1 MSKPSFS
8 NIDLW
13 LFELAEGNLSP
24 QQIEQL
30 ELFLLNHPELDVER
44 DVWEMAKVDKQ
55 EIVYPHTA
63 DLQKKR
69 RPVGAIVLFG
79 ALAVLLST
87 GLYVT
92 LDTDSKAFTAEDS
105 SQQDAQVKAEVMNQL
120 HALQENSGD
129 HELYK
134 ALMNQFALTYADKN
148 QSSSSNEMLYSQ
160 LMPTA
165 VQPNGYSSFTNNSPN
180 STQSRINRSA
190 NSTSNG
196 VSQGRGNLEAGLDN
210 AQVYNGQLTN
220 DVALQTSVASTMVE
234 SGVSNENGTESV
246 TNPMDLSY
254 ADGVNEERGN
264 NEQTEVGL
272 DPIARPSDFK
282 DFENRAWRDRK
293 TISFNNAVA
302 SSRESNISFKERF
315 KKFSRS
321 LERMM
326 NSPIALKNS
335 RDPHYHVPGM
345 TANDINFSS
354 AGTLISTRVQTL
366 SRLQWPNKANEQ
378 LRNQVS
384 IDGYAYGIRGGW
396 GMQLNHNYY
405 KDGGIQSA
413 QAAFTYSPK
422 ISVSNWFSIE
432 PSVRVKI
439 GHKQLK
445 YEQMGDDQ
453 AVEIDRGNAYD
464 FYANGASPIGR
475 NLWYKDLGL
484 GVLVNTKWFF
494 AGVQADNLFK
504 HKDNIYDANWNDPHR
519 ASNHLVATIGT
530 DWISR
535 NKKTSFSPYLVYQN
549 NDELSEMWAG
559 ANFSYN
565 WFNIGVAASNN
576 MEPAASIGMTFD
588 NFSLHYN
595 ADYSQS
601 TMLGEK
607 ALSHQLTIRFLAKQN
622 NYSNQLFKR

>member
-55 EIVYPHTA
+55 EVVYPHTA

-69 RPVGAIVLFG
+69 RPVGAFAFFG
-79 ALAVLLST
+79 VFAILLST
-87 GLYVT
+87 GLYMT
-92 LDTDSKAFTAEDS
+92 FDTNTIDFTAEDIS
-105 SQQDAQVKAEVMNQL
+105 LQDAQVKAEMMRQL
-120 HALQENSGD
+120 KSLQENSV
-129 HELYK
+129 ENEVNESTVK
-134 ALMNQFALTYADKN
+134 PFASQQAEYVAT
-148 QSSSSNEMLYSQ
+148 SSNPGNTFTSNNTSISQ
-160 LMPTA
+160 L
-165 VQPNGYSSFTNNSPN
+165 
-180 STQSRINRSA
+180 
-190 NSTSNG
+190 TSNG
-196 VSQGRGNLEAGLDN
+196 GQPSTTVAVLNPSIQNERNSRSAQASEGINSIAAN
-210 AQVYNGQLTN
+210 AMMEMSLGENGQ
-220 DVALQTSVASTMVE
+220 VAETHVF
-234 SGVSNENGTESV
+234 NENGEESV
-246 TNPMDLSY
+246 TNPTDISY
-254 ADGVNEERGN
+254 ADEVIGERGN
-264 NEQTEVGL
+264 SVDGEAEADRIV
-272 DPIARPSDFK
+272 RPTDVK
-282 DFENRAWRDRK
+282 DFEKRVWRDRK
-293 TISFNNAVA
+293 TISFNNAMA
-302 SSRESNISFKERF
+302 TSGDHRTSFKERM

-345 TANDINFSS
+345 TANDISFSS

-366 SRLQWPNKANEQ
+366 SRLQWPNQANEQ
-378 LRNQVS
+378 LRNQISV
-384 IDGYAYGIRGGW
+384 DGYAYGMRGGW

-422 ISVSNWFSIE
+422 ISVSNWFSVE

-453 AVEIDRGNAYD
+453 SVEVDRGNAYD
-464 FYANGASPIGR
+464 FYANGTSPIGR
-475 NLWYKDLGL
+475 NLWYKDLGV
-484 GVLVNTKWFF
+484 GMLVNTKWFF

-504 HKDNIYDANWNDPHR
+504 HKDNIYDANWSDPRR
-519 ASNHLVATIGT
+519 AENHLVATIGT
-530 DWISR
+530 DWVSR
-535 NKKTSFSPYLVYQN
+535 NKKTSFSPYAVYQK
-549 NDELSEMWAG
+549 NDQLSELWAG
-559 ANFSYN
+559 ANFSYT

-576 MEPAASIGMTFD
+576 LEPAASIGMKFD

-595 ADYSQS
+595 ADYSKS
-601 TMLGEK
+601 VMLGEK
-607 ALSHQLTIRFLAKQN
+607 ALSHQLTIRFLAKHS